1 MGKSSQHTILLDC
14 GTETRKVC
22 KLIFGSDGSYYVT
35 APYHSVEKAMLF
47 KAEVDYNTSSQ
58 LIAMD
63 QTIDLSTLDE
73 GRLKLSH
80 HASGFVQYSGD
91 GVLSGL
97 DENGTPKGMGLFAD
111 KLENVGS
118 GPAFGMGI
126 KGIDCLATTKKNS
139 KHDILIRE
147 NEITP
152 LTESNGIMLEG
163 HYFQPRYRRFV
174 FTEPDGGR
182 YIIVPHPNGM
192 NIKMRVVLAPF
203 ECDYPGLIGLEI
215 YRAKLGFPDDGFTL
229 NGPGQ
234 MLPPRTQGERKG
246 ILLFC
251 STHKPPNLEDA
262 KSLDYPKPPT

>member
-14 GTETRKVC
+14 GSETRKVS
-22 KLIFGSDGSYYVT
+22 KLIFGSDGSFYVT
-35 APYHSVEKAMLF
+35 APYHSAKKAMLF
-47 KAEVDYNTSSQ
+47 KAEVDYNANSQ
-58 LIAMD
+58 VIAMD

-126 KGIDCLATTKKNS
+126 KGVDCLETTKKNS

-152 LTESNGIMLEG
+152 LTEANGIMIEG
-163 HYFQPRYRRFV
+163 HYFQPPYRRFV

-192 NIKMRVVLAPF
+192 NIKMRVVLAPL
-203 ECDYPGLIGLEI
+203 ECDYPGFIGLEV
-215 YRAKLGFPDDGFTL
+215 YRAKFGFPEDGFSI

-251 STHKPPNLEDA
+251 STHMPPELENT
-262 KSLDYPKPPT
+262 KSPDYPKSPT